1 MLRLIDANINRL
13 SEGLRLL
20 EDVARFILE
29 DASLTSDLKSLRHEL
44 SAGQQHLELLWARD
58 SAGDIGAFAETPQ
71 EARRADIASIVTANA
86 RRAQESLRALEEMAK
101 LPEAMLD
108 PSPFKRARFAL
119 YDIERTMVARLMRRG
134 QRGRIAGLYV
144 IVDHEALGG
153 RGEAEVARQAI
164 RGGASVIQL
173 RDKRR
178 EKGEVLASARVL
190 RDVCAQGG
198 ALFIVNDHLD
208 VTIAARADGLHIGQ
222 GDLPVAQARR
232 LLPVETLLGCSTTTV
247 DQALVAE
254 AHGAD
259 YIAVG
264 SIYPTPSKDGA
275 IVVGLERL
283 RQVREVVSLPIVAI
297 GGINEDNVAAVMEAG
312 ADAAVV
318 IGAVLGAPDIAEG
331 AQRLVKKME
340 AT

>member
-173 RDKRR
+173 RDSGGRR
-178 EKGEVLASARVL
+178 GRCWP
-190 RDVCAQGG
+190 R
-198 ALFIVNDHLD
+198 
-208 VTIAARADGLHIGQ
+208 
-222 GDLPVAQARR
+222 P
-232 LLPVETLLGCSTTTV
+232 GCSATC
-247 DQALVAE
+247 A
-254 AHGAD
+254 
-259 YIAVG
+259 
-264 SIYPTPSKDGA
+264 P
-275 IVVGLERL
+275 R
-283 RQVREVVSLPIVAI
+283 
-297 GGINEDNVAAVMEAG
+297 AG
-312 ADAAVV
+312 
-318 IGAVLGAPDIAEG
+318 
-331 AQRLVKKME
+331 RSSS
-340 AT
+340 